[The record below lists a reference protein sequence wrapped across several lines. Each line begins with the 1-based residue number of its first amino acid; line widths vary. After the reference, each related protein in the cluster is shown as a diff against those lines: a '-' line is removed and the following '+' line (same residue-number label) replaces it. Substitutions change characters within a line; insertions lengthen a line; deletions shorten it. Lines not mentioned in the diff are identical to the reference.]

1 MDATS
6 GRHTETG
13 NTMVKLTAKQAI
25 KRSTSTGKPIEIA
38 WSPEAEA
45 FLANEAEDDAY
56 TGGKID
62 YMGAD
67 WRVILTN
74 VGRLA
79 KTGSTN

>member
-1 MDATS
+1 MQPTRD
-6 GRHTETG
+6 TEKG

-25 KRSTSTGKPIEIA
+25 KRSQRATGKPIEIA

-45 FLANEAEDDAY
+45 YLANEAEDDACI
-56 TGGKID
+56 GNKID
-62 YMGAD
+62 YIGAG